1 MSLLHDIQASVLK
14 EDVSLASVLL
24 KLRLLNSHLES
35 EPLATWIRQ
44 ELEGYGAD
52 EVPPYRT
59 VGVTYKG
66 TFSSPVSRMKNAPIP
81 PALINKFAG
90 EHFTHYKMKH
100 SVSAITMLAQTDG
113 ARVDGSDLILL
124 LQGKVYADYRC
135 NDVFGIVS
143 PTDFVGILDVVRS
156 KILDFTIAIE
166 KEHPDIREV
175 DLSRKAP
182 ESSGG
187 LTANANR
194 IFQQI
199 VYANNVTNSVIS
211 FEADLERILADRV
224 RRSGS
229 NEGERERIIKSIKS
243 VGIQEVVKQIVQKA
257 PDLLRLLSTLGQ

>member
-1 MSLLHDIQASVLK
+1 MSLFHDIQTSVLK

-66 TFSSPVSRMKNAPIP
+66 TFSSAVSRLENAPIP

-90 EHFTHYKMKH
+90 EHFTHYKVKD
-100 SVSAITMLAQTDG
+100 SISAITMLAQTDG
-113 ARVDGSDLILL
+113 TARVDGSNLILL

-143 PTDFVGILDVVRS
+143 PNDFVGILDVVRS
-156 KILDFTIAIE
+156 KILDFTIAIQ

-175 DLSRKAP
+175 DLSREAP
-182 ESSGG
+182 ESNGG
-187 LTANANR
+187 LTADANR
-194 IFQQI
+194 IIQQI
-199 VYANNVTNSVIS
+199 FYANSVTNVTS
-211 FEADLERILADRV
+211 FEADMGRILTDRV

-229 NEGERERIIKSIKS
+229 NEDERKRIMDSIKS
-243 VGIQEVVKQIVQKA
+243 AGVQEAVKQIVQRA
-257 PDLLRLLSTLGQ
+257 PHLLRLLSTLGQ

>member
-1 MSLLHDIQASVLK
+1 MSLLHDIQASVVK
-14 EDVSLASVLL
+14 EDESLASVLL

-66 TFSSPVSRMKNAPIP
+66 TFSGPVSRMENAPIP

-90 EHFTHYKMKH
+90 EHFTHYKMKD

-113 ARVDGSDLILL
+113 ARVDGSNLILL

-135 NDVFGIVS
+135 DDVFGTVS

-175 DLSRKAP
+175 DLGRKAP
-182 ESSGG
+182 ESNGG

-194 IFQQI
+194 IVQQTI
-199 VYANNVTNSVIS
+199 YANNVTNVIS
-211 FEADLERILADRV
+211 FEADLGRTLDDRV

-229 NEGERERIIKSIKS
+229 GEGERERIMDWIKSAG
-243 VGIQEVVKQIVQKA
+243 VQEVVKQIIQKT
-257 PDLLRLLSTLGQ
+257 PDSILRLLPTLGQ